1 MSDWKTARNIAI
13 IGGGRKCKALL
24 ELLLSPDSDHKTPA
38 IKGVSDKN
46 IQAVGIRFAKA
57 HGIFTTTDFRELFS
71 LKDLDLIIE
80 MTKDDSLREIL
91 QNAKPPWVRLFDHHE
106 ARSII
111 DYFKTTAKK
120 NELLKKVRRVNVDSE
135 FFEGLFE
142 TFYDFVLALNEERDA
157 YFGAIRKKLVANEW
171 VMSQIVQGT
180 TIPTFVIDKE
190 HVVTHWNTA
199 CERLTGYSANDI
211 VGTTNS
217 WKPFRSESRP
227 SMADLILDGVVE
239 EELWRFY
246 DNRWKKSELI
256 EGAYEAEEFFPHL
269 DKEGLWLFFTAAP
282 ITAPDG
288 TTVGAIETLW
298 DRTKEKQAEAQRENQ
313 NRELAR
319 KVADLTASER
329 AMAQIVEGSTIPT
342 FVINRD
348 HTVTH
353 WNHAMEQLTGYSARE
368 IIGTKKQW
376 LPFYNKER
384 PSMADVIVDQI
395 NELEIKKLYGTK
407 WRKSA
412 LIEGAYEAEMF
423 FPILGKNGKWC
434 WFTAA
439 PIKTP
444 DGEVVA
450 AIETIWDKTEDRK
463 AEKERERH
471 TRELATY
478 CSIYA
483 TLSGPL
489 SLEGRIKAAIQEVA
503 NIFLID
509 GICIYILNKD
519 GKFYLQYNYGYSENL
534 CYCSRVAGEES
545 MILRVA
551 KSGKVAVFKDVAD
564 TGGDEMIMLKQ
575 ENLRSLVYIP
585 ILDKEKKAFGVIRA
599 ASKNV
604 QHFGPDETRA
614 LELISNRI
622 GVAIENSELQ
632 KEVKRKA
639 GFQEKLILSSNDG
652 IIATDRDWKAVIFN
666 SAAEGIF
673 GLPAS
678 EVVGKMNVRE
688 FYPPE
693 ITQEF
698 DALVAEGRKGWNLPW
713 RETSIISRNGDHI
726 PVRFSGTI
734 LHEKT
739 RMMGIVAF
747 FNDLRE
753 IKRLEKELVSAERLA
768 AIGQTVA
775 GMAHCIKNILHGLKG
790 GSYLVNIGINKDNS
804 DKLITGWQMVQRN
817 IGRTSDL
824 VQDLLSYSKG
834 REPEFKACFPN
845 EIADEVCELMKE
857 VAAENEVAIEKK
869 FSESIDEVVMDPRT
883 IHRCLLNLLSNAID
897 ACRYDDGVTKTHC
910 VTVSTSLESDNFIRF
925 DVSDNGSG
933 MTDKVKEKIFGSFF
947 STKGS
952 QGTGLGLL
960 VSRKL
965 IEEHNGT
972 IGVTSRLGQGTTF
985 SVRLPFTLNSRD

>member
-1 MSDWKTARNIAI
+1 MIEQINASNIAI
-13 IGGGRKCKALL
+13 VGGGRKCKVLL
-24 ELLLSPDSDHKTPA
+24 ELLLSEDSEYKKLV
-38 IKGVSDKN
+38 IKGVADKN
-46 IQAVGIRFAKA
+46 IQAVGIRYAEVR
-57 HGIFTTTDFRELFS
+57 GIFTTTDYRELLT
-71 LKDLDLIIE
+71 LKDLGLVIE
-80 MTKDDSLREIL
+80 LTNDDSLREIL
-91 QNAKPPWVRLFDHHE
+91 QNAKPPWVRLVDHHE

-111 DYFKTTAKK
+111 DYFKITAKK
-120 NELLKKVRRVNVDSE
+120 IEMVKKVRRTSVDPE

-142 TFYDFVLALNEERDA
+142 AFYDFVLALNEERDA
-157 YFGAIRKKLVANEW
+157 YYGAIRKKLVANEW
-171 VMSQIVQGT
+171 VMSQIVKGT

-211 VGTTNS
+211 VGTTHS
-217 WKPFRSESRP
+217 WKPFRSEARP
-227 SMADLILDGVVE
+227 SMADMILDGVEE
-239 EELWRFY
+239 EELWRLY
-246 DNRWKKSELI
+246 ANRWKNSELI

-269 DKEGLWLFFTAAP
+269 GKEGLWLFFTAAP

-298 DRTKEKQAEAQRENQ
+298 DRTKEKQAEAERENQ
-313 NRELAR
+313 NRELAG

-353 WNHAMEQLTGYSARE
+353 WNHAMEQLTGYSTQE
-368 IIGTKKQW
+368 IVGTKKQW
-376 LPFYNKER
+376 LPFYEKER

-395 NELEIKKLYGTK
+395 DELEIRKLYGTK
-407 WRKSA
+407 WRKSV

-423 FPILGKNGKWC
+423 FSNLGENGKWC

-444 DGEVVA
+444 DGDMVA

-471 TRELATY
+471 TRELAAY

-489 SLEGRIKAAIQEVA
+489 SVEDRIKEAIKEVT

-509 GICIYILNKD
+509 GICIYILKLD
-519 GKFYLQYNYGYSENL
+519 GQFHLQYSYGHSENF
-534 CYCSRVAGEES
+534 CYHCRVAGDES
-545 MILRVA
+545 MILRVT
-551 KSGKVAVFKDVAD
+551 KSGKVAVFHDVED
-564 TGGDEMIMLKQ
+564 TSEDEIIMLKQ
-575 ENLRSLVYIP
+575 ESLRSLVYIP

-599 ASKNV
+599 ASKNTR
-604 QHFGPDETRA
+604 HFGLDETRA
-614 LELISNRI
+614 LELIGNRI

-639 GFQEKLILSSNDG
+639 GFQEKLIGSSNDG
-652 IIATDRDWKAVIFN
+652 IIATDSEWKAVIFN

-673 GLPAS
+673 GLSAS
-678 EVVGKMNVRE
+678 EVIGKMDVRE
-688 FYPPE
+688 FYPPT

-698 DALVAEGRKGWNLPW
+698 DALLAEGRKGWNLPW
-713 RETSIISRNGDHI
+713 RETSIVARNGDHI
-726 PVRFSGTI
+726 PVRFSGAI
-734 LHEKT
+734 LHEKN
-739 RMMGIVAF
+739 RMMGVVAF

-775 GMAHCIKNILHGLKG
+775 GMAHGIKNILHGLKG
-790 GSYLVNIGINKDNS
+790 GSYLVNIGINKDQTE
-804 DKLITGWQMVQRN
+804 KLKTGWQMVQRN

-824 VQDLLSYSKG
+824 VQDLLSYSKE
-834 REPEFKACFPN
+834 REPEFKPCFPN
-845 EIADEVCELMKE
+845 EIAEDVCELMKE
-857 VAAENEVAIEKK
+857 VAGENNVALQKE
-869 FSESIDEVVMDPRT
+869 FSQSIGEVVMDPRT
-883 IHRCLLNLLSNAID
+883 IHSCLLNLVSNAID
-897 ACRYDDGVTKTHC
+897 ACRYDDSVTKTHC
-910 VTVSTSLESDNFIRF
+910 VTVITTLESDNFIRF

-933 MTDKVKEKIFGSFF
+933 MTDEVKENIFASFF

-960 VSRKL
+960 VSSKL
-965 IEEHNGT
+965 IEEHGGT
-972 IGVTSRLGQGTTF
+972 IDVTSQLGEGTTF
-985 SVRLPFTLNSRD
+985 TVRLPIKSEV